1 MLPTTKI
8 TKRKELL
15 ELLYS
20 KEVETINASILEC
33 KDCMY
38 QDGKI
43 HIPFD
48 KVLNGEKNYSHDN
61 LIQIADIFEEHGW
74 YVKIIGSEETF
85 IFS

>member
-1 MLPTTKI
+1 MPTTKI
-8 TKRKELL
+8 TQRIELL

-33 KDCMY
+33 KESMY
-38 QDGKI
+38 ENGKI

-48 KVLNGEKNYSHDN
+48 KVLNSEKKYSHDN

-74 YVKIIGSEETF
+74 YVKIVGAEEIF
-85 IFS
+85 ILS

>member
-1 MLPTTKI
+1 MPTTKI
-8 TKRKELL
+8 TQRIELL

-33 KDCMY
+33 KECMY
-38 QDGKI
+38 EEGKI

-48 KVLNGEKNYSHDN
+48 KVLNTEKKYSHDN

-85 IFS
+85 VLS

>member
-8 TKRKELL
+8 TQRIELL

-20 KEVETINASILEC
+20 KEVETINASILGC

-38 QDGKI
+38 EDGKI
-43 HIPFD
+43 HIAFD
-48 KVLNGEKNYSHDN
+48 KVLNSEKKYSHDN

-74 YVKIIGSEETF
+74 YVKIIRAEETF